1 MSREYSG
8 IIKVSGGLFSSHFVS
23 SMQNETTGFNFAD
36 ISTFS
41 YPWEAEDSSPDKKEY
56 DMRLTHAWDDLII
69 RWDTYG
75 HKLNTM
81 DPEDAR
87 KYWQRP
93 LMEALGFRITY
104 TPKQIEISDK
114 IKFSFSH
121 KGWFA
126 SPDVPSPPVTHLIP
140 PIQGFDTAP
149 APRVPCAHD
158 ALQAYLNI
166 HNDKWAIVTNGHAL
180 RLIREYHHTTTKG
193 YVEFDLG
200 AMFLQR
206 SYKDFHAM
214 YRFVHA
220 SRFVCPPPDKADT
233 ANKKGKTGKTIP
245 LTEMDDADTDMDLE
259 IGDVLDLTHPPRD
272 TYIEE
277 YFKHSQ
283 AVGETVGKDL
293 RANVIKAIE
302 TLGNGFLDTKLLTE
316 LRNDDAKA
324 QKYYEEIL
332 KIVYRIVFMLY
343 AEQRGI
349 LGGDGSATDSGHD
362 LYLEEYS
369 ITALR
374 EQALKNKFSPA
385 SISNTL
391 NDLWKG
397 LQITFEI
404 LKTGEDELGVY
415 AYNGRLF
422 DIGLDEYTT
431 TNNISNGD
439 LLEAVRCLTL
449 TDVNKTAQRISY
461 ADLSVEEIGSIYE
474 SLLDYAP
481 KITDSAIEIDGRVYP
496 PNSFFLD
503 PRGSARRTSGSY
515 YTNPGLVE
523 ELIKSA
529 LVPVINDRL
538 GKAGPERAAREK
550 ALLSIKVCD
559 TSGGSGAFLIAAN
572 NRLGLELAK
581 IRTGTD
587 LPSMEQLHEARRDV
601 LQHCIYGVD
610 LNPMAVELTK
620 VSLWINASV
629 KNKPLN
635 YLDHHIKC
643 GNSLVGATPELLKK
657 GVPTD
662 AFERVAIDEKNVSK
676 AIKDINKIQLKT
688 TTLGVWSNSVAIP
701 DGCIK
706 RFAELAEEDESNP
719 ASVNYK
725 KELYQKLIE
734 SHDYREAKFLAD
746 LWTSS
751 FFWKLTDPKA
761 DNPTHGVFSTVLM
774 HGRAGIS
781 SEMSDKI
788 TDMATKYRFFHWHLE
803 FPDVFGR
810 EDPGFDCVLG
820 NPPWEKIKIE
830 ETEFFEH
837 LAPEISN
844 TTNASARKTMI
855 KQLQFEQPILK
866 VAFEKARWDSECTS
880 HFLRKSN
887 RFPLTG
893 RGDINTYTVFSELA
907 RNMVRTNGKA
917 GIIVPSGIATDKNTS
932 EFFGDLVSKNQLSSL
947 YDIENKKKLFPI
959 HSMFKFCL
967 LTMSGKVGA
976 SQSDLTFFIHD
987 LDELNDESKHF
998 TLTPDEIWSINPN
1011 TGNCPIFRNKRDAE
1025 ITKGVYQRIPVLIN
1039 KSKKPVVNPWGIN
1052 FMAMFH
1058 MSNDS
1063 GLFKESDELDAAGFE
1078 LEENHYVKDQEHFLP
1093 LYESKM
1099 FHQFDHRFGSF
1110 EGIESRSSTN
1120 LPTPD
1125 NYEHSDSNYVVQPWY
1140 WVSQAAVAERIS
1152 SDIGWFIAFR
1162 DITNSTNERTG
1173 IFSILSNVGVGNNAP
1188 CILFNSMQTS
1198 ISVSMLA
1205 NLNSIPFDFI
1215 VRKKVGGSHLN
1226 NFILEQLP
1234 VIPHTAY
1241 TQPLIDL
1248 IAPRAIE
1255 LTYTACDLEPFAQ
1268 DILDEIGTDAWN
1280 QWFPQNPIQNNR
1292 PQPFKWNA
1300 ERRFQ
1305 LRAELNAIY
1314 AHLYGITRD
1323 DLDYILGTFPIVK
1336 KKEEKKYG
1344 TFRTHDLVLEYYDKY
1359 QGTIQP
1365 VNKEKTT

>member
-93 LMEALGFRITY
+93 LMEALGFRINY

-121 KGWFA
+121 KGWFP
-126 SPDVPSPPVTHLIP
+126 SPDIPTPPVTHLIP
-140 PIQGFDTAP
+140 PTQGFDTAP

-233 ANKKGKTGKTIP
+233 ASKKGKTGKTGKTIP
-245 LTEMDDADTDMDLE
+245 LTEMDDADVDIE
-259 IGDVLDLTHPPRD
+259 IGDVLDLVPHPRD

-293 RANVIKAIE
+293 RVNVIKAIE
-302 TLGNGFLDTKLLTE
+302 TLGNGFLDTALLTE
-316 LRNDDAKA
+316 LRNDDVKA

-349 LGGDGSATDSGHD
+349 LGGDGSAADSGHD

-431 TNNISNGD
+431 ANNISNGA
-439 LLEAVRCLTL
+439 LLESVRCLTL
-449 TDVNKTAQRISY
+449 TDINKSAQRISY

-481 KITDSAIEIDGRVYP
+481 KITDSEEEIYGRTYP

-529 LVPVINDRL
+529 LVPVIEDRL
-538 GKAGPERAAREK
+538 AKAGPERAAREK
-550 ALLSIKVCD
+550 VLLSIKVCD

-610 LNPMAVELTK
+610 LNPMAVELAK

-643 GNSLVGATPELLKK
+643 GNSLVGSTLELLKK

-662 AFERVAIDEKNVSK
+662 AFERVATDEKNVSK
-676 AIKDINKIQLKT
+676 AIKDINKTQLKT
-688 TTLGVWSNSVAIP
+688 TTLGVWGNSVAIP

-719 ASVNYK
+719 ASINYK

-734 SHDYREAKFLAD
+734 SHDYREAKLLAD
-746 LWTSS
+746 LWTSA

-761 DNPTHGVFSTVLM
+761 ENPTHGVFSTVLM

-781 SEMSDKI
+781 PEMSDKI
-788 TDMATKYRFFHWHLE
+788 TDMAARYRFFHWHLE

-820 NPPWEKIKIE
+820 NPPWERIKIQ

-844 TTNASARKTMI
+844 AANASARKTMI
-855 KQLQFEQPILK
+855 KQLQFEQPVLK
-866 VAFEKARWDSECTS
+866 VAFEKAKRDSECTS
-880 HFLRKSN
+880 HFLRKSD

-893 RGDINTYTVFSELA
+893 RGDVNTYTVFSELA
-907 RNMVRTNGKA
+907 RRSIRANGKA
-917 GIIVPSGIATDKNTS
+917 GIIVPSGIATDKTTA

-967 LTMSGKVGA
+967 LIMSGKVGI

-987 LDELNDESKHF
+987 LDELNDKSKHF
-998 TLTPDEIWSINPN
+998 TLTPTEIWSINPN
-1011 TGNCPIFRNKRDAE
+1011 TGNCPIFRTKRDAE
-1025 ITKGVYQRIPVLIN
+1025 ITKGVYQRIPILIN
-1039 KSKKPVVNPWGIN
+1039 KSKKTEVNPWAIT
-1052 FMAMFH
+1052 FLRMFD

-1078 LEENHYVKDQEHFLP
+1078 LEGNHYVKDHERFLP
-1093 LYESKM
+1093 LYEAKM
-1099 FHQFDHRFGSF
+1099 FQQFDHRFGSF
-1110 EGIESRSSTN
+1110 EGVESRSNTN
-1120 LPTPD
+1120 LPTPND
-1125 NYEHSDSNYVVQPWY
+1125 SVHSDPNYVVQPWN
-1140 WVSQAAVAERIS
+1140 WISKADIDKRVSCNVKSFIGYRKIS
-1152 SDIGWFIAFR
+1152 NA
-1162 DITNSTNERTG
+1162 TNERTFILNALPYTAFG
-1173 IFSILSNVGVGNNAP
+1173 DSVILIFPQATPSKKIGL
-1188 CILFNSMQTS
+1188 I
-1198 ISVSMLA
+1198 A
-1205 NLNSIPFDFI
+1205 NLGCIPFDFI
-1215 VRKKVGGSHLN
+1215 VRKKMGGTNLSY
-1226 NFILEQLP
+1226 FILEQLP
-1234 VIPHTAY
+1234 VIPPTAY
-1241 TQPLIDL
+1241 TQPL

-1255 LTYTACDLEPFAQ
+1255 LTYTAWDLEPFAQ
-1268 DILDEIGTDAWN
+1268 DVLNEIGTDAWN

-1292 PQPFKWNA
+1292 PQPFKWDT

-1305 LRAELNAIY
+1305 LRAELDAIY

-1336 KKEEKKYG
+1336 KKDEKKYG

-1365 VNKEKTT
+1365 VNKEKTV